1 MFECIKKIE
10 DKYKIEIPK
19 EYKDF
24 ILKTEM
30 HDYYGKK
37 FNIDN
42 QEYEIGHFLKTGES
56 STDLFEWYML
66 RDPEYKDYLTI
77 AFCVYDEEI
86 AIKVRGENKGKV
98 VLMIINDDEHI
109 EEFEEETEE
118 VSYKIIDIAD
128 NFKKFKDKIS

>member
-77 AFCVYDEEI
+77 AFLL
-86 AIKVRGENKGKV
+86 R
-98 VLMIINDDEHI
+98 IN
-109 EEFEEETEE
+109 
-118 VSYKIIDIAD
+118 
-128 NFKKFKDKIS
+128 